1 MHRAVLTLL
10 VGLML
15 SLSGVASALTF
26 GKDGKQNNQTIPDHQ
41 TPKELLAP
49 VDAEKKLITLA
60 PGLMALNVDYSQE
73 WNLCN
78 LISHNIYLLLDKC
91 NPGGG
96 IRRALTLAK
105 KNEVLKAF
113 QCGFEGYIRFLKN
126 RGAWHLK

>member
-49 VDAEKKLITLA
+49 VDAEKKI
-60 PGLMALNVDYSQE
+60 NNS
-73 WNLCN
+73 
-78 LISHNIYLLLDKC
+78 
-91 NPGGG
+91 
-96 IRRALTLAK
+96 RAWSY
-105 KNEVLKAF
+105 
-113 QCGFEGYIRFLKN
+113 GFECRLQSGMEPM
-126 RGAWHLK
+126 